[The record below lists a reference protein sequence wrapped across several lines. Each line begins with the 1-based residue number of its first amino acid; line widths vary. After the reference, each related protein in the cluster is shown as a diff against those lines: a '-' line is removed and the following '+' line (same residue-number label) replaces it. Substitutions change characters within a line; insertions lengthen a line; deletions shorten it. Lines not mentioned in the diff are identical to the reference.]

1 MTSGY
6 QPQGSARGAQ
16 DAQDESTTSRADLIP
31 LLCFICPKNSHFS
44 DLSHLLTHISSKGHL
59 HNMFQLTLNR
69 DVNPAAEVAI
79 TEFENWYKQNNIS
92 ALLRARK
99 SAREQRESQ
108 QRRSQT
114 SPSFGGDTP
123 VISHQ
128 SVRGGR
134 SNRRSRGNGKTRAR
148 HRDEGTNALNE
159 DIVKFESDE
168 DDVQTR
174 HEYRSVTRAPYIWN
188 SGSPFPLTASQYAN
202 NPGYPFRDYLEDED
216 DSSKYEPSELYSP
229 FPPEDT
235 PETVEDDTGALI
247 LKGVVYPGMA
257 GFDSATEK
265 DRRMRNQKKDPA
277 VLLKLEA
284 NSQLVTR
291 VEEVLDTNLD
301 YQRTRD
307 VYDEPSIDGSEDDN
321 DGAIDEA
328 RTKRRTKAKSSYTSI
343 KRRANNRSRQQA
355 QPTGRTRAARPS
367 TRKSRSTSLS
377 TIAQPTVLTRRI
389 TRSST
394 SRQEQMAIHHHGVHP
409 DVGSLRDCNNELDKD
424 QGSRTYHGLIGQCLM
439 TPWQIFDPMFT
450 PPLEEHYDDSSLA
463 LRPGNP
469 NAAFASPTSNYKKS
483 PPRYPGKENSHLLIK
498 SPSSFSPYLHPS
510 GDSMEASNYNPLC
523 PQPRD
528 GFGYPLYSPY
538 DEEPKSSTS
547 SGFNPINSN
556 SAYDP
561 AHIPTMTAN
570 PYHRSQPG
578 GDDYPL

>member
-6 QPQGSARGAQ
+6 QPQGSAQ
-16 DAQDESTTSRADLIP
+16 VAQDESISSRADLIP

-59 HNMFQLTLNR
+59 HNMFQLNLSR
-69 DVNPAAEVAI
+69 EVDADADVAL
-79 TEFENWYKQNNIS
+79 TEFDKWYKQNNIS

-99 SAREQRESQ
+99 SAREQRDNQ
-108 QRRSQT
+108 QRRGQI
-114 SPSFGGDTP
+114 SPNFGGDTA
-123 VISHQ
+123 VVSHQ
-128 SVRGGR
+128 NVRGGR
-134 SNRRSRGNGKTRAR
+134 PNRRSRGNGKARSR
-148 HRDEGTNALNE
+148 HRDDGIDALND

-168 DDVQTR
+168 DDVQDR
-174 HEYRSVTRAPYIWN
+174 HQYHSGTRAQYVWN
-188 SGSPFPLTASQYAN
+188 SGSPYTNGTSQYGN
-202 NPGYPFRDYLEDED
+202 NPGCQFRDYLDDED

-229 FPPEDT
+229 FPPEGT

-291 VEEVLDTNLD
+291 VEEVLDINLD

-307 VYDEPSIDGSEDDN
+307 VYDEPSIDGSGDEN
-321 DGAIDEA
+321 DIVVNETRA
-328 RTKRRTKAKSSYTSI
+328 KRRAKAKSSYTSI
-343 KRRANNRSRQQA
+343 KRRANTRTRQQA
-355 QPTGRTRAARPS
+355 QPTGRTRAARSS
-367 TRKSRSTSLS
+367 TRKSRSAPLS
-377 TIAQPTVLTRRI
+377 TIAESTMPTRRI

-394 SRQEQMAIHHHGVHP
+394 NRQERGPVHHHGVHP
-409 DVGSLRDCNNELDKD
+409 DVGSLRDCDDGLDND
-424 QGSRTYHGLIGQCLM
+424 EDFRTHVH
-439 TPWQIFDPMFT
+439 TPVAR
-450 PPLEEHYDDSSLA
+450 PLRRQQHERLPGLA

-469 NAAFASPTSNYKKS
+469 NAAFASPTSNFKKS
-483 PPRYPGKENSHLLIK
+483 PPRYPGKENGHLLIK

-528 GFGYPLYSPY
+528 EFGYRLYSPY

-547 SGFNPINSN
+547 SGFNPINTS
-556 SAYDP
+556 SVYDS
-561 AHIPTMTAN
+561 AHIPTMTGN

-578 GDDYPL
+578 GDDYSL